1 MLKCRILI
9 NIIPARQ
16 QKDRERESGRERAIV
31 TAAAAAIA
39 AQMLNKVA
47 QKVS

>member
-16 QKDRERESGRERAIV
+16 QKEREREHATV